1 MSYAVSQALGLRLPR
16 SAAEI
21 ANFGQTIGRSELVAG
36 DLVFF
41 NTMGRKYSHVGI
53 YLGDDRFVHSP
64 SAGGVVRIENLTMA
78 YWNKRYNGARR
89 LSAAD
94 LTAMR

>member
-1 MSYAVSQALGLRLPR
+1 MGLRLPR

-21 ANFGQTIGRSELVAG
+21 ANVGQTIGRAELVAG

-64 SAGGVVRIENLTMA
+64 SAGGVVRI
-78 YWNKRYNGARR
+78 
-89 LSAAD
+89 
-94 LTAMR
+94 